1 MIPVVVGSSPIS
13 HPIGV
18 SSRIKLWQ
26 QVMIVLRDLQL
37 RRGIKVLFEGASLTF
52 NRGQK
57 VGVTGAN
64 GSGKSSLFAL
74 LLDEIHQ
81 DAGEFE
87 IQPGLVLAHVA
98 QETPATDQA
107 AIEYVL
113 DGDAE
118 LRELERDLLAAEQ
131 AHNGTRIAELHEDM
145 GRVGA
150 YSARARAAQLMHG
163 LGFAYPEVERP
174 VAQFSGGW
182 RVRLNLARALM
193 CRSDIL
199 LLDEPTNHLDL
210 DAIVWLEQWLSGYP
224 GTLLLIS
231 HDRDFL
237 DAIADAI
244 CNIEGQR
251 LRLYAG
257 NYSAFE
263 TQRAAQLAQQQ
274 ATYEKQQREIAHLQ
288 SFVDRFKAKATKA
301 RQAQSRIKALARME
315 RIAAA
320 HVDTPFEFAFRPPVV
335 QPDPV
340 LTLDGVDAG
349 YGEATVLREIRM
361 TLRAGTRLGLLG
373 RNGAGKS
380 TMMKLLAG
388 ALAPLTGERVLGKGL
403 QIGYFAQHQLEQL
416 RPEESPLWHLTRLS
430 PRTREQELR
439 NFLGGFDFHGDQVIE
454 PVAPMSGGEK
464 SRLAL
469 ALIVWQRPNLLL
481 LDEPTNHLDLEMRHA
496 LTLGLQ
502 DYEGAL
508 VLVSHDR
515 NLLRATS
522 DELWLVES
530 GTVEPFDGDLEDY
543 ARRLRAREQTESA
556 DAEPAV
562 GRKEQKRIEA
572 EERNRRFARRKPL
585 EARVKSAEREIERLG
600 TERTRLEKL
609 IASPDIYADGRKED
623 LKRCLLEQTEV
634 MARLRE
640 AEERWLALFAELEQL
655 AAGG

>member
-1 MIPVVVGSSPIS
+1 
-13 HPIGV
+13 
-18 SSRIKLWQ
+18 
-26 QVMIVLRDLQL
+26 MIVLRDLQL

-57 VGVTGAN
+57 IGVTGAN

-74 LLDEIHQ
+74 LLGEIHQ

-98 QETPATDQA
+98 QETPATDQT

-118 LRELERDLLAAEQ
+118 LRQLEGDLLAAEQ
-131 AHNGTRIAELHEDM
+131 ARNGTRIAELHEDM
-145 GRVGA
+145 QRIGA

-163 LGFAYPEVERP
+163 LGFAYSEIDRP

-210 DAIVWLEQWLSGYP
+210 DAIIWLEQWLSSYP

-237 DAIADAI
+237 DAVADAI
-244 CNIEGQR
+244 CHIEGQR
-251 LRLYAG
+251 LRLYSG

-315 RIAAA
+315 KIAAA
-320 HVDTPFEFAFRPPVV
+320 HVDTPFEFAFRQPAV

-340 LTLDGVDAG
+340 LTLDGVEAG
-349 YGEATVLREIRM
+349 YGDVTVLRGIRM

-388 ALAPLTGERVLGKGL
+388 ALAPLTGERVEGKGL

-430 PRTREQELR
+430 PRTREQQLR
-439 NFLGGFDFHGDQVIE
+439 NFLGGFDFHGDQVTE

-481 LDEPTNHLDLEMRHA
+481 LDEPTNHLDLEMRLA

-508 VLVSHDR
+508 ALVSHDR
-515 NLLRATS
+515 SLLRATT
-522 DELWLVES
+522 DELWLVEG

-543 ARRLRAREQTESA
+543 ARRLRAKEQAESA
-556 DAEPAV
+556 AAEPVV
-562 GRKEQKRIEA
+562 GRKEQKRFEA
-572 EERNRRFARRKPL
+572 EERNRRFALRKPL
-585 EARVKSAEREIERLG
+585 EARLKSAEREIEALG
-600 TERTRLEKL
+600 TERARLEKL
-609 IASPDIYADGRKED
+609 IASPDMYADGRKED
-623 LKRCLLEQTEV
+623 LKRCLMEQAQVT
-634 MARLRE
+634 AKLHE
-640 AEERWLALFAELEQL
+640 AEERWLALSAEIEQL
-655 AAGG
+655 TAGG

>member
-1 MIPVVVGSSPIS
+1 
-13 HPIGV
+13 
-18 SSRIKLWQ
+18 
-26 QVMIVLRDLQL
+26 
-37 RRGIKVLFEGASLTF
+37 
-52 NRGQK
+52 
-57 VGVTGAN
+57 
-64 GSGKSSLFAL
+64 
-74 LLDEIHQ
+74 
-81 DAGEFE
+81 
-87 IQPGLVLAHVA
+87 
-98 QETPATDQA
+98 
-107 AIEYVL
+107 
-113 DGDAE
+113 
-118 LRELERDLLAAEQ
+118 
-131 AHNGTRIAELHEDM
+131 
-145 GRVGA
+145 
-150 YSARARAAQLMHG
+150 
-163 LGFAYPEVERP
+163 
-174 VAQFSGGW
+174 
-182 RVRLNLARALM
+182 M

-210 DAIVWLEQWLSGYP
+210 DAIIWLEQWLSSYP

-237 DAIADAI
+237 DAVADAI
-244 CNIEGQR
+244 CHIEGQR

-274 ATYEKQQREIAHLQ
+274 ATFLKQQREIAHLQ

-315 RIAAA
+315 KIAAA
-320 HVDTPFEFAFRPPVV
+320 HVDTPFEFAFRQPAV

-340 LTLDGVDAG
+340 LTLDGVEAG
-349 YGEATVLREIRM
+349 YGNVTVLNGIRM

-388 ALAPLTGERVLGKGL
+388 VLAPLTGGRVEGKGL

-439 NFLGGFDFHGDQVIE
+439 NFLGGFDFHGDQVTE

-502 DYEGAL
+502 DYQGAL

-515 NLLRATS
+515 SLLRATA
-522 DELWLVES
+522 DELWLVEG

-543 ARRLRAREQTESA
+543 ARRLRAREQAESA
-556 DAEPAV
+556 AAGAVV
-562 GRKEQKRIEA
+562 GRKEQKRLEA

-585 EARVKSAEREIERLG
+585 EARLKSAEREIEALG
-600 TERTRLEKL
+600 IERTRLEKL
-609 IASPDIYADGRKED
+609 IASPDMYVDGRKED
-623 LKRCLLEQTEV
+623 LKRCLLEQAQV
-634 MARLRE
+634 AARLHE
-640 AEERWLALFAELEQL
+640 AEERWLAVSAELEQST
-655 AAGG
+655 AAD

>member
-1 MIPVVVGSSPIS
+1 
-13 HPIGV
+13 
-18 SSRIKLWQ
+18 
-26 QVMIVLRDLQL
+26 MIVLRDLQL
-37 RRGIKVLFEGASLTF
+37 RRGTKVLFEGASLTF

-57 VGVTGAN
+57 IGVTGAN

-98 QETPATDQA
+98 QETRAADQA

-118 LRELERDLLAAEQ
+118 LRQLESELRAAEH
-131 AHNGTRIAELHEDM
+131 AHNGTRIAELHEHM
-145 GRVGA
+145 LRIGA
-150 YSARARAAQLMHG
+150 YAARARAAQLMHG
-163 LGFAYPEVERP
+163 LGFAYSEIDMP

-210 DAIVWLEQWLSGYP
+210 DAIVWLEQWLSSYP

-237 DAIADAI
+237 DAVADAI
-244 CNIEGQR
+244 CHIEGRR
-251 LRLYAG
+251 LRLYSG

-320 HVDTPFEFAFRPPVV
+320 HVDTPFEFAFRQPAV

-340 LTLDGVDAG
+340 LTLDGVEAG
-349 YGEATVLREIRM
+349 YGDVTILRGIRL

-388 ALAPLTGERVLGKGL
+388 ALAPLTGERIEGKGL
-403 QIGYFAQHQLEQL
+403 QTGYFAQHQLDQL
-416 RPEESPLWHLTRLS
+416 HPEESPLWHLTRLS
-430 PRTREQELR
+430 PRAREQELR
-439 NFLGGFDFHGDQVIE
+439 NFLGGFDFHGEQMTE

-469 ALIVWQRPNLLL
+469 ALIIWQRPNLLL

-515 NLLRATS
+515 SLLRATT
-522 DELWLVES
+522 DELWLVAG

-543 ARRLRAREQTESA
+543 ARRLRAREQAESA
-556 DAEPAV
+556 AAQPAV
-562 GRKEQKRIEA
+562 GRKEQKRLEA
-572 EERNRRFARRKPL
+572 EERSRRFARRKPL
-585 EARVKSAEREIERLG
+585 EARLKSAEREIKALG
-600 TERTRLEKL
+600 IERTRLEML
-609 IASPDIYADGRKED
+609 IASPDMYGDGCKEH
-623 LKRCLLEQTEV
+623 LKRCLLEQAQVT
-634 MARLRE
+634 AKLHE
-640 AEERWLALFAELEQL
+640 AEERWLALSAELEQL
-655 AAGG
+655 SAGG

>member
-1 MIPVVVGSSPIS
+1 MI
-13 HPIGV
+13 
-18 SSRIKLWQ
+18 L
-26 QVMIVLRDLQL
+26 LRGLQL
-37 RRGIKVLFEGASLTF
+37 RRGVKVLFEQASLTF

-57 VGVTGAN
+57 IGVTGAN

-74 LLDEIHQ
+74 LLGELHQ
-81 DAGEFE
+81 DTGEFE
-87 IQPGLVLAHVA
+87 IQPGLVVAHVA
-98 QETPATDQA
+98 QETPSTEAA

-118 LRELERDLLAAEQ
+118 LRQLETALAAAEH
-131 AHNGTRIAELHEDM
+131 AHDGTRIAEVHEDM
-145 GRVGA
+145 HRIGA

-163 LGFAYPEVERP
+163 LGFDDAEIEKP
-174 VAQFSGGW
+174 VSEFSGGW

-193 CRSDIL
+193 CRSDVL

-210 DAIVWLEQWLSGYP
+210 DAIVWLEQWLSAYP
-224 GTLLLIS
+224 GTLLMIS

-237 DAIADAI
+237 DAVADAI
-244 CNIEGQR
+244 CHIENQR
-251 LRLYAG
+251 LRLYPG

-274 ATYEKQQREIAHLQ
+274 ATFLKQQREIAHLQ
-288 SFVDRFKAKATKA
+288 SYIDRFKAKATKA
-301 RQAQSRIKALARME
+301 RQAQSRMKALARME
-315 RIAAA
+315 KIAAA
-320 HVDTPFEFAFRPPVV
+320 HVDTPFEFAFREPAV

-349 YGEATVLREIRM
+349 YGDATVLGGIRL

-388 ALAPLTGERVLGKGL
+388 VLPPQRGERVEGKGL

-416 RPEESPLWHLTRLS
+416 RPEHSALWHLTRLS
-430 PRTREQELR
+430 PKTREQDLR
-439 NFLGGFDFHGDQVIE
+439 DFLGGFNFHGDQATEAVG
-454 PVAPMSGGEK
+454 PMSGGEK

-502 DYEGAL
+502 DYDGAL

-515 NLLRATS
+515 SLLRATA
-522 DELWLVES
+522 DELWLVE
-530 GTVEPFDGDLEDY
+530 GGRVEAFDGDLEDY
-543 ARRLRAREQTESA
+543 ARRLRTGT
-556 DAEPAV
+556 PAPEALAQPA
-562 GRKEQKRIEA
+562 GMSRKEQKRAEA
-572 EERNRRFARRKPL
+572 EERNRRFARRKPV
-585 EARVKSAEREIERLG
+585 EAGIKAAEKDMQKLGLERE
-600 TERTRLEKL
+600 RLEKL
-609 IASPDIYADGRKED
+609 LAAPDMYAESRKED
-623 LKRCLLEQTEV
+623 LRRCLREQADVT
-634 MARLRE
+634 AKLQK
-640 AEERWLALFAELEQL
+640 AEEQWLKLSAELETL
-655 AAGG
+655 AP